1 MDTLGAQQGGGRG
14 CGRAAAGLRRTL
26 RLLAALA
33 VTEREVVRPCGR
45 AAAGIYTAFTFLVLS
60 ALCPSTCVCILRVH
74 LFGPRMLRGE
84 AVLPR
89 ATSHAPDPHR
99 SFTAFP
105 RHPSCCESSSASAC
119 AVSAPPGRVLELSGM
134 LFRVLPEEEAPAG
147 QVGHHHDLV
156 PVPQRV
162 LNALLGEGFDQVGIA
177 QVARV
182 DLVQHLPARTP
193 AHPASD

>member
-89 ATSHAPDPHR
+89 ATR
-99 SFTAFP
+99 
-105 RHPSCCESSSASAC
+105 
-119 AVSAPPGRVLELSGM
+119 GRVTACHKPRPRPAPLFHRLSPPS
-134 LFRVLPEEEAPAG
+134 F
-147 QVGHHHDLV
+147 
-156 PVPQRV
+156 
-162 LNALLGEGFDQVGIA
+162 LL
-177 QVARV
+177 
-182 DLVQHLPARTP
+182 
-193 AHPASD
+193 